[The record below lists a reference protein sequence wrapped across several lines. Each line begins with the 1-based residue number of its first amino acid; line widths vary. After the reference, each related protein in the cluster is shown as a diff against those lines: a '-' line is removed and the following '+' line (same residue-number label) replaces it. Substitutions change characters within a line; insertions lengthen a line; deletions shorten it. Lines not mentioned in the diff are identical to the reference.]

1 MSEEKKKVQSYENDQ
16 IQVGF
21 DPNVCIHA
29 AKCVGGLPG
38 VFNIKNRPWINVD
51 GASAEALASQ
61 IQQCPS
67 GALTYKM
74 KQ

>member
-29 AKCVGGLPG
+29 AKCVNGLPA
-38 VFNIKNRPWINVD
+38 VFDIKQKPWTNVD
-51 GASAEALASQ
+51 GATSEAIVHQ
-61 IQQCPS
+61 IKQCPS
-67 GALTYKM
+67 GALTYKL
-74 KQ
+74 KN